1 MFGGPSQLRISNF
14 YDLQKEESRELVIKV
29 GGGRRD

>member
-1 MFGGPSQLRISNF
+1 MFWGSSQLRISNF
-14 YDLQKEESRELVIKV
+14 SDLQKEESREIVTKV